1 MVSMTILQQTSNHGH
16 KKKHNNACWNIRATV
31 HARIHQNTSK
41 DCFGIDIKSD
51 FNVSSSQKFAN
62 QVLLLPESDGEL
74 TTIVIV
80 DFLRFQM
87 GI

>member
-1 MVSMTILQQTSNHGH
+1 MVSMTILQQTSNQGH
-16 KKKHNNACWNIRATV
+16 KKKHNNGCWNIGATV

-51 FNVSSSQKFAN
+51 FTVSSSQKFAN
-62 QVLLLPESDGEL
+62 QGLLLLESNGEL

-80 DFLRFQM
+80 DFLRFLTS
-87 GI
+87 I